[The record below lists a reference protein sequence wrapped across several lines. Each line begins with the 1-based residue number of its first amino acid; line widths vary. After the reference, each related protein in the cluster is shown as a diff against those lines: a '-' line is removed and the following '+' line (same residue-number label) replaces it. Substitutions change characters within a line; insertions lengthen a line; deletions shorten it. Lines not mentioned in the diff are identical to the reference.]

1 MEFSGLDTN
10 RSKFFIMYRKLL
22 NNLAEIRCFYK
33 KTSKLNETDF
43 ENVIKTMSKR
53 EYNISDIISFN
64 KKFFA
69 ILQLGRYDYAKKMI
83 DILEQKINSFPSKDI
98 KLNVYRSM
106 YYSFKDD
113 PNQYQFIQNTIN
125 TLISIL
131 KQLSNK
137 SNTLILLLRQFG
149 LENLVLSFHLID
161 ILSKHYKII
170 EISMGLKLNESEL
183 LNLDKRLYHLYRYIN
198 ASDLNIEDLTEA
210 LKLTF
215 DYTLPSRKIVR
226 MVASKTLLFINKIKQ
241 NKNYDVLLML
251 ILFSYALN
259 DMQVYVDMWSLLDD
273 ANKSEVNHLL
283 KDLDELAEAIE

>member
-1 MEFSGLDTN
+1 
-10 RSKFFIMYRKLL
+10 MYRRLL
-22 NNLAEIRCFYK
+22 NDLVAIRCFYK
-33 KTSKLNETDF
+33 ITSNLNETDF
-43 ENVIKTMSKR
+43 ENIIEAMSKR
-53 EYNISDIISFN
+53 EYDIPDIISIDNNFLVM
-64 KKFFA
+64 
-69 ILQLGRYDYAKKMI
+69 LQLGRYDYAKKML
-83 DILEQKINSFPSKDI
+83 DILEQKINSLPSKDI
-98 KLNVYRSM
+98 ILDVYRSI

-125 TLISIL
+125 TLTSIS
-131 KQLSNK
+131 KQLSSK
-137 SNTLILLLRQFG
+137 LNTLILLLRPLG
-149 LENLVLSFHLID
+149 LENLVSSFGLID

-215 DYTLPSRKIVR
+215 DSTLPSRKIFR

-259 DMQVYVDMWSLLDD
+259 DTQVYVDMWSLLDD
-273 ANKSEVNHLL
+273 ANKSKANHLL
-283 KDLDELAEAIE
+283 KDLDMLAKAIE

>member
-1 MEFSGLDTN
+1 MDTN
-10 RSKFFIMYRKLL
+10 ISKFFIMYRRLL
-22 NNLAEIRCFYK
+22 NDLAEIRYFYK
-33 KTSKLNETDF
+33 ITSNLNETDF
-43 ENVIKTMSKR
+43 ENIIEAMSKR
-53 EYNISDIISFN
+53 EYDIPDIISFN
-64 KKFFA
+64 NIFLA
-69 ILQLGRYDYAKKMI
+69 MLQLGRYDYAKKML
-83 DILEQKINSFPSKDI
+83 DILEQKINSLPSKDI
-98 KLNVYRSM
+98 ILDVYRSI

-125 TLISIL
+125 TLTSIS
-131 KQLSNK
+131 KQLSSK
-137 SNTLILLLRQFG
+137 LNTLILLLRPLG
-149 LENLVLSFHLID
+149 LENLVSSFGLID

-215 DYTLPSRKIVR
+215 DHTLPSRKIFR

-259 DMQVYVDMWSLLDD
+259 DTQVYVDMWSLLDD
-273 ANKSEVNHLL
+273 ANKSKANHLL
-283 KDLDELAEAIE
+283 KDLDMLAKAIE

>member
-1 MEFSGLDTN
+1 
-10 RSKFFIMYRKLL
+10 MYRRLL
-22 NNLAEIRCFYK
+22 NDLVAIRCFYK
-33 KTSKLNETDF
+33 ITSNLNETDF
-43 ENVIKTMSKR
+43 ENIIEAMSKL
-53 EYNISDIISFN
+53 EYDIPDMILFDSNFLVM
-64 KKFFA
+64 
-69 ILQLGRYDYAKKMI
+69 LQLGRYDYAKKML
-83 DILEQKINSFPSKDI
+83 DILEQKINSLSLPSKNIILD
-98 KLNVYRSM
+98 LYRSI

-125 TLISIL
+125 TLTSIS
-131 KQLSNK
+131 KQLSSK
-137 SNTLILLLRQFG
+137 LNTLLLLRSFI
-149 LENLVLSFHLID
+149 LENLVLSSLLID
-161 ILSKHYKII
+161 LLSKHYKII

-215 DYTLPSRKIVR
+215 DSTLPARKILR

-259 DMQVYVDMWSLLDD
+259 DTQVYVDMWSLLDD
-273 ANKSEVNHLL
+273 ANKSKANHLL
-283 KDLDELAEAIE
+283 KDLDMLAKALE

>member
-1 MEFSGLDTN
+1 
-10 RSKFFIMYRKLL
+10 MYRKLL
-22 NNLAEIRCFYK
+22 NNLAEIRHFYK
-33 KTSKLNETDF
+33 ETSKLNETDF
-43 ENVIKTMSKR
+43 ENIIEAMSKR
-53 EYNISDIISFN
+53 EYNIPDIISFN
-64 KKFFA
+64 NNFLA

-98 KLNVYRSM
+98 ILNVYRSM

-125 TLISIL
+125 TLTSIL

-137 SNTLILLLRQFG
+137 LNTLILLLKQLG
-149 LENLVLSFHLID
+149 LENLVLSFHLYLID

-215 DYTLPSRKIVR
+215 DHTLPSRKIFR

>member
-1 MEFSGLDTN
+1 MH
-10 RSKFFIMYRKLL
+10 RRLL
-22 NNLAEIRCFYK
+22 NNLADIRCFYK
-33 KTSKLNETDF
+33 ELSKLNETDF
-43 ENVIKTMSKR
+43 ENIIETTSR
-53 EYNISDIISFN
+53 HEYNISDIITFL
-64 KKFFA
+64 A

-83 DILEQKINSFPSKDI
+83 DILEQKINSLPSKDI
-98 KLNVYRSM
+98 ILDGYRSL

-113 PNQYQFIQNTIN
+113 PDQYTIN
-125 TLISIL
+125 TLTSIL
-131 KQLSNK
+131 KRLSNEL
-137 SNTLILLLRQFG
+137 NTLILLLRQFG
-149 LENLVLSFHLID
+149 LENLVLSFDLIG

-215 DYTLPSRKIVR
+215 DCTLPSRKIFR
-226 MVASKTLLFINKIKQ
+226 MIASKTLLFINKIKQ

-259 DMQVYVDMWSLLDD
+259 DTQVYVDMWSLLDD
-273 ANKSEVNHLL
+273 ANKSKVNHLL

>member
-1 MEFSGLDTN
+1 
-10 RSKFFIMYRKLL
+10 MYRRLL
-22 NNLAEIRCFYK
+22 NDLVAIRCFYK
-33 KTSKLNETDF
+33 ITSNLNETDF
-43 ENVIKTMSKR
+43 ENIIEAMSKR
-53 EYNISDIISFN
+53 EYDIPDIISFN
-64 KKFFA
+64 NIFLA
-69 ILQLGRYDYAKKMI
+69 MLQLGRYDYAKKML
-83 DILEQKINSFPSKDI
+83 DILEQKINSLPSKDI
-98 KLNVYRSM
+98 ILDVYRSI

-125 TLISIL
+125 TFTSIS
-131 KQLSNK
+131 KQLSSK
-137 SNTLILLLRQFG
+137 LNTLILLLRPLG
-149 LENLVLSFHLID
+149 LENLVSSFGLID

-215 DYTLPSRKIVR
+215 DSTLPSRKILR

-259 DMQVYVDMWSLLDD
+259 DTQVYVDMWSLLDD
-273 ANKSEVNHLL
+273 ANKSKANHLL
-283 KDLDELAEAIE
+283 KDLDMLAKAIE

>member
-1 MEFSGLDTN
+1 
-10 RSKFFIMYRKLL
+10 MYRRLL
-22 NNLAEIRCFYK
+22 NDLVAIRCFYK
-33 KTSKLNETDF
+33 ITSNLNETDF
-43 ENVIKTMSKR
+43 ENIIEAMSKR
-53 EYNISDIISFN
+53 EYDIPDIISIDNNFLVM
-64 KKFFA
+64 
-69 ILQLGRYDYAKKMI
+69 LQLGRYDYAKKML
-83 DILEQKINSFPSKDI
+83 DILEQKINSLPSKDI
-98 KLNVYRSM
+98 ILDVYRSI

-125 TLISIL
+125 TFTSIS
-131 KQLSNK
+131 KQLSSK
-137 SNTLILLLRQFG
+137 LNTLILLLRPLG
-149 LENLVLSFHLID
+149 LENLVSSFGLID

-215 DYTLPSRKIVR
+215 DSTLPSRKILR

-259 DMQVYVDMWSLLDD
+259 DTQVYVDMWSLLDD
-273 ANKSEVNHLL
+273 ANKSKANHLL
-283 KDLDELAEAIE
+283 KDLDMLAKAIE

>member
-1 MEFSGLDTN
+1 
-10 RSKFFIMYRKLL
+10 MYRRLL
-22 NNLAEIRCFYK
+22 NNLAEIRLFYK
-33 KTSKLNETDF
+33 ETSKLNETDF
-43 ENVIKTMSKR
+43 ENIIEAMSR
-53 EYNISDIISFN
+53 HEYNIPSIISFN
-64 KKFFA
+64 NNFFA
-69 ILQLGRYDYAKKMI
+69 ILQLGRYDYAKKML
-83 DILEQKINSFPSKDI
+83 DILEQINSLPSKDI
-98 KLNVYRSM
+98 ILDVYRSI

-125 TLISIL
+125 TLTSIL
-131 KQLSNK
+131 KRLSNK
-137 SNTLILLLRQFG
+137 LNTLLLRQFG
-149 LENLVLSFHLID
+149 LENLVLSFDLID
-161 ILSKHYKII
+161 TLSKHYKII

-183 LNLDKRLYHLYRYIN
+183 LNLDKRLYHLYTYIN

-215 DYTLPSRKIVR
+215 DCTLPSRKIFR
-226 MVASKTLLFINKIKQ
+226 MVASKTLLFTNKIKQ

-273 ANKSEVNHLL
+273 ANKSKVNHLL

>member
-1 MEFSGLDTN
+1 
-10 RSKFFIMYRKLL
+10 MYRRLL
-22 NNLAEIRCFYK
+22 NDLAEIRYFYK
-33 KTSKLNETDF
+33 ITSNLNETDF
-43 ENVIKTMSKR
+43 ENIIEAMSKR
-53 EYNISDIISFN
+53 EYDIPDIISFN
-64 KKFFA
+64 NIFLA
-69 ILQLGRYDYAKKMI
+69 MLQLGRYDYAKKML
-83 DILEQKINSFPSKDI
+83 DILEQKINSLPSKDI
-98 KLNVYRSM
+98 ILDVYRSI

-125 TLISIL
+125 TFTSIS
-131 KQLSNK
+131 KQLSSK
-137 SNTLILLLRQFG
+137 LNTLILLLRPLG
-149 LENLVLSFHLID
+149 LENLVSSFGLID

-215 DYTLPSRKIVR
+215 DSTLPSRKILR

-259 DMQVYVDMWSLLDD
+259 DTQVYVDMWSLLDD
-273 ANKSEVNHLL
+273 ANKSKANHLL
-283 KDLDELAEAIE
+283 KDLDELAKAIE

>member
-1 MEFSGLDTN
+1 
-10 RSKFFIMYRKLL
+10 
-22 NNLAEIRCFYK
+22 
-33 KTSKLNETDF
+33 
-43 ENVIKTMSKR
+43 
-53 EYNISDIISFN
+53 EYNIPNIISFN
-64 KKFFA
+64 NNFLA
-69 ILQLGRYDYAKKMI
+69 ILQLGRYDYAEKML
-83 DILEQKINSFPSKDI
+83 DILEQKINSLPLKDI
-98 KLNVYRSM
+98 ILDVYRSI

-131 KQLSNK
+131 K
-137 SNTLILLLRQFG
+137 RFG
-149 LENLVLSFHLID
+149 LEILVLSFDLID
-161 ILSKHYKII
+161 LLSKHYKII

-215 DYTLPSRKIVR
+215 DYTLPSRKIFR

-259 DMQVYVDMWSLLDD
+259 DTQVYVDMWSLLDD

-283 KDLDELAEAIE
+283 KDLDELAKAIE

>member
-1 MEFSGLDTN
+1 
-10 RSKFFIMYRKLL
+10 MYRRLL
-22 NNLAEIRCFYK
+22 NNLAEIRLFYK
-33 KTSKLNETDF
+33 ETSKFNETDF
-43 ENVIKTMSKR
+43 ENIIEAMSKR
-53 EYNISDIISFN
+53 EYNIPGIFLFN
-64 KKFFA
+64 NNFFA

-83 DILEQKINSFPSKDI
+83 DILEQKINSLSSKDI
-98 KLNVYRSM
+98 ILDVYRSL

-125 TLISIL
+125 TLTSIL

-137 SNTLILLLRQFG
+137 LNILILLRQFG
-149 LENLVLSFHLID
+149 LENLVSSFDLVID

-183 LNLDKRLYHLYRYIN
+183 LNLNKRLYHLYRYIN

-215 DYTLPSRKIVR
+215 DYNLPSRKIFR

-273 ANKSEVNHLL
+273 ANKSKVSHLL
-283 KDLDELAEAIE
+283 KDLDELAGAIE

>member
-1 MEFSGLDTN
+1 
-10 RSKFFIMYRKLL
+10 MYRRLL
-22 NNLAEIRCFYK
+22 NNLAEIRLFYK
-33 KTSKLNETDF
+33 ETSKLNETDF
-43 ENVIKTMSKR
+43 ENIIEAMSR
-53 EYNISDIISFN
+53 HEYNIPSIISFN
-64 KKFFA
+64 NNFFA
-69 ILQLGRYDYAKKMI
+69 ILQLGRYDYAKKML
-83 DILEQKINSFPSKDI
+83 DILEQINSLPSKDI
-98 KLNVYRSM
+98 ILDVYRSI

-125 TLISIL
+125 TLTSIL
-131 KQLSNK
+131 KRLSNK
-137 SNTLILLLRQFG
+137 LNTLILQFG
-149 LENLVLSFHLID
+149 LENLVLSFDLID
-161 ILSKHYKII
+161 TLSKHYKII

-183 LNLDKRLYHLYRYIN
+183 LNLDKRLYHLYTYIN

-215 DYTLPSRKIVR
+215 DCTLPSRKIFR
-226 MVASKTLLFINKIKQ
+226 MVASKTLLFTNKIKQ

-273 ANKSEVNHLL
+273 ANKSKVNHLL